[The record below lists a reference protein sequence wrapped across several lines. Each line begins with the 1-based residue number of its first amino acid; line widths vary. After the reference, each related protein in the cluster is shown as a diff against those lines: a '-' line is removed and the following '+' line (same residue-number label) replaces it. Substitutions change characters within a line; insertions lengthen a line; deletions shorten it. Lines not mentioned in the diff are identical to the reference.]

1 MQLHPSPCLLGRCQD
16 GPSAAPRPD
25 RPHDRGQVPATHSQ
39 HLIRARTSRSS
50 STYPNNGQPAP
61 KLILEDFNLE
71 AAERRLCIA
80 TLELAGNIVGAAQL
94 LGITRHALKR
104 RMIKLR
110 IDRPGTVSP
119 GLEASP

>member
-1 MQLHPSPCLLGRCQD
+1 MDS
-16 GPSAAPRPD
+16 
-25 RPHDRGQVPATHSQ
+25 
-39 HLIRARTSRSS
+39 
-50 STYPNNGQPAP
+50 PAP

-110 IDRPGTVSP
+110 IDRPGTASA